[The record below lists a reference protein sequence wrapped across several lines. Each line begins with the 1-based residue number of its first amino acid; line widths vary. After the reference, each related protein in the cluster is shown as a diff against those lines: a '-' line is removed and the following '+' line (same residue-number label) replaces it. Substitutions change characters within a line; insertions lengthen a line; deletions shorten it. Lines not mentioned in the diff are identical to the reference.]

1 MASLQNLDQGLLHGS
16 MAPAVFAI
24 FFLVVSKF
32 LSVSQAGLVAGVQ
45 SQKLLQALEGPR
57 AGWVEEVIQVVG
69 RAVRE
74 HRRRGT
80 ETCQV
85 REKK

>member
-1 MASLQNLDQGLLHGS
+1 MPRRVWLHSRTWTRAPYTDLWPLLFSLY
-16 MAPAVFAI
+16 F

-45 SQKLLQALEGPR
+45 SQKLLQALEGPP

-69 RAVRE
+69 RALRE
-74 HRRRGT
+74 HRR
-80 ETCQV
+80 
-85 REKK
+85 